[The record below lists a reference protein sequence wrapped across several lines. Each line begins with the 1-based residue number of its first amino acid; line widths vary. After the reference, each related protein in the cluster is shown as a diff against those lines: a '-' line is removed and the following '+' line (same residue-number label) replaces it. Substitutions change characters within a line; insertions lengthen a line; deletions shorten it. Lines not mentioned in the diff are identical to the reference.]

1 MIPTQ
6 RVPAMTQ
13 GAQNVRCAR
22 CGHITSVPP
31 AGGEQTR
38 TLLLPLSPYYMH
50 ALSDTALCGAD
61 LSFRV
66 LSDMGA
72 CCAGSDMAQLVCSR
86 QSCRV
91 LLLYP
96 RGAQQVQCS
105 MCSMINSANT
115 VRYGFLP
122 APCSRHLT
130 PSAWQAL
137 TVAAEAMCPW
147 TNTLDEILANRCKAF
162 ASQIGVSVQPYVFL
176 RSSSLTTRAALM
188 CVQLSCMLQANDIGH
203 LVCACCHMTLMYA
216 HGASCVKC
224 AVCNHVTP
232 VSMSSVLHPPQQ
244 PQRCVT
250 APVTC
255 QAPLCELRAE
265 TPQ

>member
-86 QSCRV
+86 PSCRV

-130 PSAWQAL
+130 LSAWQAL
-137 TVAAEAMCPW
+137 LLLLRPCVRGLALSMRFWQIDVRRLPVRLGCQCSRMCP
-147 TNTLDEILANRCKAF
+147 C
-162 ASQIGVSVQPYVFL
+162 GVVP
-176 RSSSLTTRAALM
+176 
-188 CVQLSCMLQANDIGH
+188 
-203 LVCACCHMTLMYA
+203 
-216 HGASCVKC
+216 
-224 AVCNHVTP
+224 
-232 VSMSSVLHPPQQ
+232 
-244 PQRCVT
+244 
-250 APVTC
+250 
-255 QAPLCELRAE
+255 
-265 TPQ
+265 